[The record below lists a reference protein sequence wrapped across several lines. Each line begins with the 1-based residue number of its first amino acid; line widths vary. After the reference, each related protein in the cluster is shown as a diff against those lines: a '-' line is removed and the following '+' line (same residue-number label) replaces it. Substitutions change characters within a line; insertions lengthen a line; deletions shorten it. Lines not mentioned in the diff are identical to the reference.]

1 MNQTSAIILKD
12 SINKQGDRLTTFRL
26 TYPRII
32 LAELNTHRVYS
43 KNTSS
48 SRAIPVKDN
57 IERIRNDPFIPD
69 QWVKNA
75 RGMFSLDYIDNN
87 LEEIMRLW
95 LEANYIMGD
104 IGKNLAEY
112 ELHKQYANRLLEPF
126 MYVDTILT
134 GTDFNNF
141 FYLRTAEDAQPEIQE
156 LANCMY
162 EVYSESTPDL
172 LYYGEW
178 HVPYIDTI
186 RENDSLTYSINDQ
199 IIDIDTAIKIAISC
213 CGQVSY
219 RKLNT
224 TIEKALEIY
233 AKFMNNSRLHAS
245 PLEHVAT
252 PFSDLEYES
261 RIKVRDLLQVELGD
275 NISSFDLEKIL
286 YKRNF
291 KGWTQYRTLIPND
304 TYTEKFTK

>member
-57 IERIRNDPFIPD
+57 IERIRNDPFIPG

>member
-162 EVYSESTPDL
+162 EAYSESIPEL

-186 RENDSLTYSINDQ
+186 RENDILIYSINDQ
-199 IIDIDTAIKIAISC
+199 IINIDTAIKIAISC

-245 PLEHVAT
+245 PLEHVST

>member
-57 IERIRNDPFIPD
+57 IERIRNDPFIPG

-162 EVYSESTPDL
+162 EVYFESIPDL

>member
-162 EVYSESTPDL
+162 EVYFESIPDL

>member
-57 IERIRNDPFIPD
+57 IERIRNDPFIPG

-291 KGWTQYRTLIPND
+291 KGWTQFRALIPND